1 MNVRAKI
8 GGMIALLAVP
18 LISQPLSAQA
28 LSPEMQQALTAYRT
42 HWIEITASQEGQ
54 IGDSYVART
63 FMRPDVSSR
72 NGNILSI
79 AVLLFEPPRMI
90 SNMFSMFSNP
100 DDKPAY
106 LMGEL
111 AMREYDCA
119 GRQVRTIEVSDL
131 YADKPQPR
139 NTGPQNWIAEADMA
153 PSVAT
158 MFGKLC
164 P

>member
-1 MNVRAKI
+1 MNVRTRI
-8 GGMIALLAVP
+8 GCMIALLAIP
-18 LISQPLSAQA
+18 SISQPLSAQA

-42 HWIEITASQEGQ
+42 HWIEIAASQVGQ

-63 FMRPDVSSR
+63 FMRPDTSSR

-79 AVLLFEPPRMI
+79 AVMLFEPPRMI
-90 SNMFSMFSNP
+90 SSMFSMFSNP

-119 GRQVRTIEVSDL
+119 ARQVRTVEVSDL
-131 YADKPQPR
+131 YQDKAQPR
-139 NTGPQNWIAEADMA
+139 SGGPQNWIAAADLA

-158 MFGKLC
+158 MFEKLC